1 MVKLV
6 SLYIISFKVV
16 APTDDLNWGFT
27 VPLEEK
33 LKSEEKLGAEGGANR
48 NMSNIKTENNPP

>member
-33 LKSEEKLGAEGGANR
+33 LKSEEKLGAGGGG
-48 NMSNIKTENNPP
+48 KQEHV